1 MKAKIGLLV
10 ISVLTAAF
18 SISPFG
24 FAQEGPYGR
33 TPVSTASAS
42 TKGNSAEAARED
54 ATSKVKEGNDYRKA
68 RAELKDSIVTA
79 KAKAALGKDEQTR
92 HSAIQIATA
101 NGIVVLSGRVDSK
114 AGADRAQAIVARLK
128 GVKDVHNELM
138 YPASGY
144 ERITHTEHESP
155 MTTVPVSGKDNSG
168 AGAEAARES
177 TADATSEVK
186 EGNDYRK
193 ARAELKDSILTAKA
207 KAALGKDKQTRHS
220 AIQIATANGIV
231 VLSGRVNSKAAA
243 DRAQEI
249 AARPKG
255 VKHVHNE
262 LMYPASGNE
271 SITHTEHESPMT
283 TVPVS
288 TKEQGNSGAE
298 AARESTADATSKV
311 KEGNDYR
318 KARAELKDSIL
329 TAKAKAALGKD
340 EQTRNSAIQI
350 ATANG
355 IVVLNGRVDS
365 KAGADRAQAIVAG
378 LKGVKDV
385 RNELTY
391 RASSDDKAT
400 LPNANRQ

>member
-1 MKAKIGLLV
+1 
-10 ISVLTAAF
+10 LT
-18 SISPFG
+18 G
-24 FAQEGPYGR
+24 
-33 TPVSTASAS
+33 SAS
-42 TKGNSAEAARED
+42 TKGNSAEAARGD
-54 ATSKVKEGNDYRKA
+54 ATSK
-68 RAELKDSIVTA
+68 
-79 KAKAALGKDEQTR
+79 
-92 HSAIQIATA
+92 
-101 NGIVVLSGRVDSK
+101 
-114 AGADRAQAIVARLK
+114 
-128 GVKDVHNELM
+128 
-138 YPASGY
+138 
-144 ERITHTEHESP
+144 
-155 MTTVPVSGKDNSG
+155 
-168 AGAEAARES
+168 
-177 TADATSEVK
+177 VK

-231 VLSGRVNSKAAA
+231 VLSGRVNSKAGA

-249 AARPKG
+249 VARLKG
-255 VKHVHNE
+255 VKDIHNE
-262 LMYPASGNE
+262 LMRPASGDE
-271 SITHTEHESPMT
+271 RITHAEHESPMT
-283 TVPVS
+283 TVPAS

>member
-10 ISVLTAAF
+10 ISVLTAAV
-18 SISPFG
+18 SISPFAV
-24 FAQEGPYGR
+24 AQEGPYGR

-68 RAELKDSIVTA
+68 RAELKDSILTA

-92 HSAIQIATA
+92 HSVIQIATA

-138 YPASGY
+138 YRASGD
-144 ERITHTEHESP
+144 ERVTPAEHESP
-155 MTTVPVSGKDNSG
+155 MTTMPVSGKD
-168 AGAEAARES
+168 
-177 TADATSEVK
+177 
-186 EGNDYRK
+186 
-193 ARAELKDSILTAKA
+193 
-207 KAALGKDKQTRHS
+207 
-220 AIQIATANGIV
+220 
-231 VLSGRVNSKAAA
+231 
-243 DRAQEI
+243 
-249 AARPKG
+249 
-255 VKHVHNE
+255 
-262 LMYPASGNE
+262 
-271 SITHTEHESPMT
+271 
-283 TVPVS
+283 
-288 TKEQGNSGAE
+288 NSGAE

-365 KAGADRAQAIVAG
+365 KAGADRAQAIVAR

>member
-1 MKAKIGLLV
+1 MKAKIGLLG
-10 ISVLTAAF
+10 ISVLTAAV
-18 SISPFG
+18 SISPFAL
-24 FAQEGPYGR
+24 AQEGPYGR
-33 TPVSTASAS
+33 PPVSTASAS

-68 RAELKDSIVTA
+68 RAELKDSILTA
-79 KAKAALGKDEQTR
+79 KAKAALGRDEQTR
-92 HSAIQIATA
+92 HSAIQVATA
-101 NGIVVLSGRVDSK
+101 NGIVVLNGRVDSK

-138 YPASGY
+138 YRASGD
-144 ERITHTEHESP
+144 ERVT
-155 MTTVPVSGKDNSG
+155 
-168 AGAEAARES
+168 
-177 TADATSEVK
+177 
-186 EGNDYRK
+186 
-193 ARAELKDSILTAKA
+193 
-207 KAALGKDKQTRHS
+207 
-220 AIQIATANGIV
+220 
-231 VLSGRVNSKAAA
+231 
-243 DRAQEI
+243 
-249 AARPKG
+249 
-255 VKHVHNE
+255 
-262 LMYPASGNE
+262 PA
-271 SITHTEHESPMT
+271 EHESPMT

-329 TAKAKAALGKD
+329 TAKAKAALSKD
-340 EQTRNSAIQI
+340 EQTRHSPIHI

-365 KAGADRAQAIVAG
+365 KAGADRAQAIVAR

-391 RASSDDKAT
+391 RSSSDDMVT
-400 LPNANRQ
+400 LPSANRR

>member
-1 MKAKIGLLV
+1 MKAKIGLLG
-10 ISVLTAAF
+10 ISVLTAAV
-18 SISPFG
+18 SISPFAL
-24 FAQEGPYGR
+24 AQEGPNGR

-54 ATSKVKEGNDYRKA
+54 ATSKVKEGSDYRKA
-68 RAELKDSIVTA
+68 RAELKDSILTA
-79 KAKAALGKDEQTR
+79 KAKAALGRDEQTR

-138 YPASGY
+138 YRASGD
-144 ERITHTEHESP
+144 ERVTPAEHESA
-155 MTTVPVSGKDNSG
+155 MTTVPVSGKD
-168 AGAEAARES
+168 
-177 TADATSEVK
+177 
-186 EGNDYRK
+186 
-193 ARAELKDSILTAKA
+193 
-207 KAALGKDKQTRHS
+207 
-220 AIQIATANGIV
+220 
-231 VLSGRVNSKAAA
+231 
-243 DRAQEI
+243 
-249 AARPKG
+249 
-255 VKHVHNE
+255 
-262 LMYPASGNE
+262 
-271 SITHTEHESPMT
+271 
-283 TVPVS
+283 
-288 TKEQGNSGAE
+288 NSGAE

-365 KAGADRAQAIVAG
+365 KAGADRAQAIVAH

-391 RASSDDKAT
+391 RSSSDDKAT
-400 LPNANRQ
+400 LPSANRR

>member
-10 ISVLTAAF
+10 ISILTAAV
-18 SISPFG
+18 SISPFA

-42 TKGNSAEAARED
+42 TKGSSAEAARED
-54 ATSKVKEGNDYRKA
+54 ATSKVREGNDYRKA
-68 RAELKDSIVTA
+68 RTELKDSILTA

-92 HSAIQIATA
+92 NSAIQIATA

-138 YPASGY
+138 YRASGD
-144 ERITHTEHESP
+144 ERVTPAEHESA
-155 MTTVPVSGKDNSG
+155 MTTVPVSGKD
-168 AGAEAARES
+168 
-177 TADATSEVK
+177 
-186 EGNDYRK
+186 
-193 ARAELKDSILTAKA
+193 
-207 KAALGKDKQTRHS
+207 
-220 AIQIATANGIV
+220 
-231 VLSGRVNSKAAA
+231 
-243 DRAQEI
+243 
-249 AARPKG
+249 
-255 VKHVHNE
+255 
-262 LMYPASGNE
+262 
-271 SITHTEHESPMT
+271 
-283 TVPVS
+283 
-288 TKEQGNSGAE
+288 NSGAE

-355 IVVLNGRVDS
+355 IVVLSGRVDS
-365 KAGADRAQAIVAG
+365 KANADHAQAIVAR

-391 RASSDDKAT
+391 RASGDDKPT
-400 LPNANRQ
+400 LRERE